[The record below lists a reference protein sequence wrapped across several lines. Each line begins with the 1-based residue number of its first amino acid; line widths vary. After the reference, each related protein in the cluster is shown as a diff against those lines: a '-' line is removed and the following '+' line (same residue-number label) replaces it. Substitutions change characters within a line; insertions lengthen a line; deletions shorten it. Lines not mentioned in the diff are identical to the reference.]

1 VGSWDIQPAWWR
13 QLAPGGRLLLPLS
26 VRGSHLSVAFDLL
39 DEPGTVLRSVSVRSC
54 AFVRLRGRGVG
65 PEPTRAVAH
74 GLTVQARDG
83 RDLEMTALARM
94 FDEPRPDRPTPTR
107 LSVVDLWDGFGLWLA
122 VHEPDACR
130 LLVSASSERYRS
142 LCLLPAGP
150 DGGTMALVGDDGLAV
165 LVPLGSETGAGR
177 FPVAVRPCGPGG
189 EELADVLASR
199 LREWVDAARPGAVD
213 LLIRVHPGPGPV
225 VDYRPGVATLG
236 KGQTWLE
243 LEWPGVRAPIR
254 PKVGR

>member
-1 VGSWDIQPAWWR
+1 
-13 QLAPGGRLLLPLS
+13 
-26 VRGSHLSVAFDLL
+26 
-39 DEPGTVLRSVSVRSC
+39 
-54 AFVRLRGRGVG
+54 
-65 PEPTRAVAH
+65 
-74 GLTVQARDG
+74 
-83 RDLEMTALARM
+83 
-94 FDEPRPDRPTPTR
+94 
-107 LSVVDLWDGFGLWLA
+107 VVDLWDGFGLWLA

-142 LCLLPAGP
+142 LGLLPAGP

-165 LVPLGSETGAGR
+165 LVPLGTATSTATGSGR

-189 EELADVLASR
+189 EELADVLALR

-213 LLIRVHPGPGPV
+213 LQIRVHPGPGPV
-225 VDYRPGVATLG
+225 VDPRPGVATLC

-243 LEWPGVRAPIR
+243 MEWPGVRAPIR